1 MTLAAAESV
10 TYTYPRSL
18 EPALADVSVHVRP
31 REFCLLSGPSGGGK
45 STLLRLF
52 NGLIPQFHGGVI
64 SGRVNVAGFDA
75 IRTSTRQLATVAGMV
90 FQSPEAQAVAE
101 TVVDEVAFAMEQRG
115 TTRAEMLRRMD
126 LVLAEMGIGHLRHRR
141 LATLS
146 GGERQRVAVASV
158 LALEPAMLLLDEP
171 TSQLD
176 EFGAAALLRM
186 VVELQATRGIAVL
199 VAEHRLERILPSAT
213 RVINVVA
220 GRAMSLAPIDA
231 LSALD
236 DVPPAAGLSRLLGLA
251 PRLTLEET
259 RAALPRGLAA
269 RPRSDATPGD
279 VLLAVDGLAV
289 DLGGQR
295 VLRDISMALREGEI
309 VALIGQN
316 GSGKST
322 FFRALTGL
330 ARAGAGSVAFPAA
343 GRDQPR
349 STREIT
355 GRAGLVPQD
364 PSIALFRESV
374 RDELAE
380 TLALRNG
387 HRPSAS
393 RVAGTLE
400 AWNIAEFASRNPRDI
415 SVGQQQRVAVAAMLA
430 HEPRIW
436 LLDEPTRGADRAA
449 RLQLAGRLR
458 RHASCGGAAIIATH
472 DIESAAQF
480 ATRVITLEAGVV
492 LSDLPAREAFA
503 ANGPHPT
510 QVARLVPGAVAL
522 DEVVFDVAI

>member
-52 NGLIPQFHGGVI
+52 NGLIPQFHGGII

-115 TTRAEMLRRMD
+115 ITRAEMVRRMD

-186 VVELQATRGIAVL
+186 VVGLQESRGIAVL

-236 DVPPAAGLSRLLGLA
+236 DVPPAAGLSRLVGLA

-355 GRAGLVPQD
+355 GRAGLVPQ
-364 PSIALFRESV
+364 I
-374 RDELAE
+374 
-380 TLALRNG
+380 
-387 HRPSAS
+387 HRSHS
-393 RVAGTLE
+393 
-400 AWNIAEFASRNPRDI
+400 FASRCETNSPKRLPFATAIVHRHPALPGRSKHGTSPSSPPGTRVTSRWASSSVSPSQQCWRTSPASGCSMNPRGVRTGPPGC
-415 SVGQQQRVAVAAMLA
+415 S
-430 HEPRIW
+430 
-436 LLDEPTRGADRAA
+436 
-449 RLQLAGRLR
+449 LQDA
-458 RHASCGGAAIIATH
+458 
-472 DIESAAQF
+472 SAA
-480 ATRVITLEAGVV
+480 TLRAGA
-492 LSDLPAREAFA
+492 LPSSR
-503 ANGPHPT
+503 PT
-510 QVARLVPGAVAL
+510 TSSPQPNSLPG
-522 DEVVFDVAI
+522 